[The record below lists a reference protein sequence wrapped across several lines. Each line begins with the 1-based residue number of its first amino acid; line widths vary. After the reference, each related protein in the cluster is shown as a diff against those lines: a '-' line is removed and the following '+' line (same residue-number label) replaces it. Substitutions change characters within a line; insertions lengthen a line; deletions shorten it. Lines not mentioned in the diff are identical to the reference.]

1 MSSSERP
8 SLDNNLPVYEPFYK
22 ILFID
27 EFVSKEYLSN
37 LEKSLY
43 VNLKQRKPEEEL
55 FRHGRAIWGSLALA
69 GMDIAEILEF
79 AQSKLICSR
88 NWELIEDQDKYVAYI
103 SVLSVRTTL
112 SVNYQVPYGSE
123 LVARYLSTFFLLVKK
138 EPIGLFAISQNQ
150 F

>member
-1 MSSSERP
+1 M
-8 SLDNNLPVYEPFYK
+8 
-22 ILFID
+22 
-27 EFVSKEYLSN
+27 
-37 LEKSLY
+37 
-43 VNLKQRKPEEEL
+43 NLKQRKPEEEL

-88 NWELIEDQDKYVAYI
+88 NWELIEDQDKYVASI

-123 LVARYLSTFFLLVKK
+123 LVARYFSTLFFISK
-138 EPIGLFAISQNQ
+138 ERTTWAFSTRYDLIFFFDRKFLFIK
-150 F
+150 FIFL